1 MTSSHGTGPAITRRQ
16 MLTGGLLAGSALVY
30 PAPLRALEYSGGL
43 PWAAGAADYPPGWVD
58 RRFLTAA
65 EIRTIE
71 AITERLIPADADGPG
86 ARDAGVVRFIDSQLA
101 GWYGR
106 GQRWY
111 MQGPFPEP
119 LDTQGYQTHHT
130 PAQLI
135 REGLTALDAHVRSA
149 NADADFAS
157 LPEEQQI
164 AILQRLENQ
173 EINFD
178 SVPGALFFSF
188 LLEMTIEGYF
198 CDPVHGGNRDMAGWR
213 YVGFPGARYD
223 YRDFTDHGGA
233 RIDLHPV
240 GLTGAP
246 EWSAP

>member
-1 MTSSHGTGPAITRRQ
+1 
-16 MLTGGLLAGSALVY
+16 MLAGGLLGGSALVF
-30 PAPLRALEYSGGL
+30 PATLHALEIRGEL
-43 PWAAGAADYPPGWVD
+43 PWSPGAADHPRFWED
-58 RRFLTAA
+58 ARFLTAA
-65 EIRTIE
+65 EVRTLE
-71 AITERLIPADADGPG
+71 AITERLIPADSDGPG
-86 ARDAGVVRFIDSQLA
+86 AREAGVVRFIDSQLA

-119 LDTQGYQTHHT
+119 LATQGYQTHHT

-135 REGLTALDAHVRSA
+135 RAGLAALDAYVRSA
-149 NADADFAS
+149 NRDADFAAM
-157 LPEEQQI
+157 PEDRQI
-164 AILQRLENQ
+164 DILQRLEN
-173 EINFD
+173 EDINFA

-198 CDPVHGGNRDMAGWR
+198 CDPVHGGNRDMVGWR

-223 YRDFTDHGGA
+223 YRDFTGHDGA
-233 RIDLHPV
+233 RITLHPV